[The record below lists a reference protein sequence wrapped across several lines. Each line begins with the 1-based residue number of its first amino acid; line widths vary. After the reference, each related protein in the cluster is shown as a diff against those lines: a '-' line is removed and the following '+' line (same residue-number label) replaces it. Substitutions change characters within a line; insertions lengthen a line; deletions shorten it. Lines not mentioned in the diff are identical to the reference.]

1 MVLRVLVVSFLLTS
15 TPPSAVLSTSERF
28 FDQIERGSGPAVA
41 ISDNDFIPE
50 DQNLGDCIS
59 AAPPPGCGSKA
70 QGGWAQNVV
79 FAAVLGGLGFIGWR
93 IVAGSRKAK
102 RGT

>member
-1 MVLRVLVVSFLLTS
+1 MSFLLTS
-15 TPPSAVLSTSERF
+15 TPPSAYASASDRVI
-28 FDQIERGSGPAVA
+28 DQVERGSGPAVA

-50 DQNLGDCIS
+50 DRNLGDCIS

-79 FAAVLGGLGFIGWR
+79 FAAVLGGLVFIGWR
-93 IVAGSRKAK
+93 IVAGSRKVK